1 MRDCVPD
8 KGYSMNRLHK
18 TSAVAA
24 IAAVTISLLTALI
37 STHATA
43 QQKFPAKPIRIIVA
57 FTAGGTPDTL
67 ARVIGQ
73 KMSEH
78 WGQPVII
85 ENRPGASG
93 AIAAHL
99 VAKATPDGYTL
110 LATSASIAINV
121 AMQIKQPY
129 DTLKDLSGVAN
140 IGYSTDALVVAP
152 ALGIKSLRDFIA
164 HGRAHP
170 GKLLFGSSGTGGG
183 AHLAIDAATRE
194 SLEIVATTGGTR
206 AGSLL
211 GAIDRT
217 VTGAGARLAAVGLVR
232 AGALLVSRIDPA
244 LGERYARWYLAQA
257 GRPIPPTGGA
267 LEALAIAFPMPE
279 ERIAIERHDRFFR
292 SPTHEFRRHSIFQF
306 RERPRELLAHQIPL
320 RIGRVTFHFRSHGS
334 RAFPNSSG
342 LSS

>member
-1 MRDCVPD
+1 
-8 KGYSMNRLHK
+8 MNRLHK

-170 GKLLFGSSGTGGG
+170 GKLLFGSSGTGTSV
-183 AHLAIDAATRE
+183 HLANEKLISEAGIKAVHVPFKGLPEFLIDISAGR
-194 SLEIVATTGGTR
+194 IHFGVAV
-206 AGSLL
+206 L
-211 GAIDRT
+211 GA
-217 VTGAGARLAAVGLVR
+217 ARSLINDGKLVLLAVGPSRSPLYPDVPAIAETLPGFTRQGSQGLYAPAAVPRALLMQLSREVGRVLELKDVRDRLQEMGFHIAHTLPDETDRLLRLDIQSFTKQVR
-232 AGALLVSRIDPA
+232 A
-244 LGERYARWYLAQA
+244 LG
-257 GRPIPPTGGA
+257 
-267 LEALAIAFPMPE
+267 
-279 ERIAIERHDRFFR
+279 
-292 SPTHEFRRHSIFQF
+292 
-306 RERPRELLAHQIPL
+306 L
-320 RIGRVTFHFRSHGS
+320 R
-334 RAFPNSSG
+334 AN
-342 LSS
+342 

>member
-170 GKLLFGSSGTGGG
+170 GKLLFGSSGTGTSV
-183 AHLAIDAATRE
+183 HLANEKLISEAGIKAVHVPFKGLPEFLIDISAGR
-194 SLEIVATTGGTR
+194 IHFGVAV
-206 AGSLL
+206 L
-211 GAIDRT
+211 GA
-217 VTGAGARLAAVGLVR
+217 ARSLINDGKLVLLAVGPSRSPLYPDVPAIAETVPGYQANIWNGLIAPGATPRAIINRLNQVVVQQLKLPEVR
-232 AGALLVSRIDPA
+232 
-244 LGERYARWYLAQA
+244 ERYTAIGAEVLTSTPQEFDAFIRSEMVKWEKVIQA
-257 GRPIPPTGGA
+257 SG
-267 LEALAIAFPMPE
+267 M
-279 ERIAIERHDRFFR
+279 
-292 SPTHEFRRHSIFQF
+292 
-306 RERPRELLAHQIPL
+306 
-320 RIGRVTFHFRSHGS
+320 
-334 RAFPNSSG
+334 RAN
-342 LSS
+342 